1 MLEYHA
7 EPVPEVC
14 DVCKYM
20 VEHEL
25 DCGYE
30 HARTNVA
37 LAWLIQDLG
46 DAGESVRLSAVAVSG
61 AGVEPGPVHPLEPR
75 HWFWA
80 MFHEP
85 EIRISLRRRPDA

>member
-1 MLEYHA
+1 MIDYHG
-7 EPVPEVC
+7 EPVPEIC
-14 DVCKYM
+14 DVCKYA
-20 VEHEL
+20 VEHDL

-37 LAWLIQDLG
+37 SIWLVEDLIE
-46 DAGESVRLSAVAVSG
+46 AGEPVRLRAVAVSA
-61 AGVEPGPVHPLEPR
+61 AGVEPGPVHALEPR

-85 EIRISLRRRPDA
+85 RIRISLRETQP